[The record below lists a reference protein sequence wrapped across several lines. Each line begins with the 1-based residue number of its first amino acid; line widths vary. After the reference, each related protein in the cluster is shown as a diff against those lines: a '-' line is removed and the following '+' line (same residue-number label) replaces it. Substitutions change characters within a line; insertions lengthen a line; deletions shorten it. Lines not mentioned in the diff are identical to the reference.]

1 MTWRLIMLSQQ
12 QFKSIIPLWNWK
24 WHPLV
29 TGFLVLLIT
38 FGGVITARILLEG
51 HFYLSPWPAFYLG
64 DTLCLPMYTVCTTIV
79 IRNLKPSNAF
89 YTKGWWHYGVLILGY
104 FLIIGLEVRAV
115 IINLHSLGASF
126 LPSQF
131 YHTLIFGLVNYV
143 VVSSLPAVIASRKP
157 LWATII
163 ALLALI
169 AYLSLVGFGISTES
183 SHLMWLR

>member
-1 MTWRLIMLSQQ
+1 
-12 QFKSIIPLWNWK
+12 
-24 WHPLV
+24 
-29 TGFLVLLIT
+29 
-38 FGGVITARILLEG
+38 
-51 HFYLSPWPAFYLG
+51 
-64 DTLCLPMYTVCTTIV
+64 VCATIV

-104 FLIIGLEVRAV
+104 LLIIGLEVRAV
-115 IINLHSLGASF
+115 IINLHSLAASF

-131 YHTLIFGLVNYV
+131 YHTLIFGLVYYV
-143 VVSSLPAVIASRKP
+143 VVSSLPAVIASHKP

-169 AYLSLVGFGISTES
+169 AYFSLVGFGVSTES